1 MSVRSIE
8 LRIRSLKSRVI
19 RQVYRSL
26 LLVIACWLIRGGFV
40 NAQTGPGGIGNSS
53 SNILWLK
60 ADAITGLSNGQR
72 VQTWPDESGNG
83 NDVSQ
88 SSSSRRPYYYTNIL
102 NGFPVVDFSSVNL
115 HYLNGSLGGNLSSPF
130 TILAV
135 TQFNNDY
142 FYSYAINI
150 GNGNELSNVSISRD
164 YRSSHTSYYCWTG
177 GSGYSS
183 EFYDSPA
190 NSLPTGSTN
199 IINAVHT
206 STGSHQLFL
215 NGITQAISPP
225 SIGSLNCPATINVG
239 RKLEGS
245 IGSNFMEGYISE
257 IIIYNRQLNIAERFI
272 VENYLAAK
280 YGLSISASGHDFYKY
295 DATHYYDVAGIG
307 MEDASNSNVEAMS
320 SKILQIGSAS
330 SLDNGDYL
338 LFGHQNG
345 SISTWTNLNTPSTD
359 IYIVPRNWRFDE
371 RGDIGTV
378 TALVDF
384 ASLPAIPGDW
394 SCTNRY
400 LIIDSDG
407 NFSSGSTVHELTHV
421 AGSLFSVSDLSIGD
435 GDYVT
440 IGIGEGE
447 APIASAGVDQ
457 SICGSLTA
465 TLSGNAPS
473 HGSGLWTVVTQ
484 PAGSSVTFSNSG
496 SPLSTVTVSHYG
508 SYTFR
513 WTLTGTGGSGCSTR
527 DDVQVGFT
535 ESASAGVDQSI
546 CGSLTATLSGNTP
559 SHGSGL
565 WTVVTRPAGSSVTFS
580 NSGSPLSTVTVSH
593 YGLYTFRWT
602 LTGTGGSGCST
613 RDDVE
618 VWFEPKPSITA
629 VSDTICNDTFTNI
642 TPVSST
648 TTVRYGLRYT
658 WTVEDVDNIINGEAS
673 SEGNGMP
680 LGESII
686 QQLNNPDNVAHKVIY
701 HIRPWTIMSDGSL
714 HCAGDEISIE
724 IWVEPTVV
732 ITAASDT
739 ICDGE
744 ATSIVVSSINSTTR
758 GIRYTWTVTDNP
770 AVEGASSSTGQGQL
784 IGTPIVQTLNNT
796 SDDYQVVQY
805 TITPWTIDNDG
816 NNKCSGSPFTVDIW
830 VEPTARVISTI
841 SNDTICNN
849 QQITYSLSTPTN
861 AIFGVTYNV
870 EVINN
875 YSEITGYTQLRHNL
889 PDISID
895 ETLNN
900 SGDTARMIM
909 YVISPAI
916 TDINGIQKCQGIND
930 TIRVWVNP
938 TPRAVPRNISPAIC
952 YGGTTQII
960 LESPTVM
967 TKGDIVYDYS
977 VTTTGGSSIG
987 GDFTSMTDLV
997 NGHTIAR
1004 SYTNKADTIYSVY
1017 FSIIPRNNIMSCVSG
1032 DTSLHQVR
1040 IHPHPLDT
1048 MFLST
1053 PFTCSGGNEGIITAV
1068 LSRGSKPDSIYWH
1081 RPSFLGDTAYVT
1093 SENST
1098 DLNIRYAGYY
1108 WVTVYDSLKCSYNWS
1123 DYNPLAKAF
1132 VSGTTFVTNL
1142 SVAGYPTGYDVT
1154 CPGASDGIIRIMED
1168 VSSTATPPFEFWLVL
1183 NDADTVL
1190 NDIIWT
1196 KGSIYYANNMAAGQ
1210 YRLIMRDMN
1219 NCYNEPNPITVT
1231 EPENIS
1237 VTFGKKVFEGGYN
1250 VSCKGYSDGQVWVS
1264 SVTGGNPGGYKYKWY
1279 TYDGLITGPDTLD
1292 RLDNVSA
1299 GTYYLL
1305 TTDRYC
1311 TKVDSVT
1318 LIQPEGMNMAE
1329 FNLSY
1334 TSDSLFNISCNGGND
1349 GSIDITITGGSGN
1362 YTYFWTDS
1370 ALFSATTRNI
1380 SNLSAG
1386 TYVCEI
1392 KDVNGC
1398 ILRLQPSSA
1407 LPAFTLTE
1415 PAPLDITSVL
1425 SASPAGP
1432 FNIGC
1437 NGGTGSIDISVTGGS
1452 EGLYQFKWSASE
1464 GGSGIVDGE
1473 EDQFS
1478 LTAGR
1483 YHLEV
1488 EDLYGCIAVYDT
1500 ILTEPDEISTV
1511 VVTTNITCG
1520 AVGLDNGSIELSVTG
1535 GVAPYTYFWTD
1546 SVSFSS
1552 TDKDISNLGEGTYYV
1567 TITDANGCV
1576 YIDSAHIELPPAIT
1590 FTTTLS
1596 DRNGYNVSCYGRS
1609 DGAIDISLTSGLA
1622 PYVFNW
1628 SGPDGFTASTG
1639 DISGLK
1645 AGEYILSITD
1655 VNLCSAYDTIILT
1668 EPGRLGIDVTLSS
1681 SFAGDYQINC
1691 AGSSTGSIEVVPVNQ
1706 AGAVTYLW
1714 SDGNTSSLRTGL
1726 PEGIYE
1732 LIITDSNGCHADTTL
1747 QLTAPD
1753 SIKIEFNITQPLCPD
1768 MPDGSIE
1775 LAVTGGVPGADYNY
1789 RWSDNSVNKDL
1800 SGIVSGLYSVVVSDM
1815 NGCIA
1820 RDSVFV
1826 EPIQELCLIIPNAI
1840 SPNGDLINDYWNIGL
1855 KELYPEIEVKIFN
1868 RWGEEIWRS
1877 AKGYPDPWDGRSKG
1891 SLLPIDSYH
1900 YIIDLHNGTK
1910 PIMGTV
1916 TIVR

>member
-1 MSVRSIE
+1 
-8 LRIRSLKSRVI
+8 
-19 RQVYRSL
+19 
-26 LLVIACWLIRGGFV
+26 
-40 NAQTGPGGIGNSS
+40 
-53 SNILWLK
+53 
-60 ADAITGLSNGQR
+60 
-72 VQTWPDESGNG
+72 
-83 NDVSQ
+83 
-88 SSSSRRPYYYTNIL
+88 
-102 NGFPVVDFSSVNL
+102 
-115 HYLNGSLGGNLSSPF
+115 
-130 TILAV
+130 
-135 TQFNNDY
+135 
-142 FYSYAINI
+142 
-150 GNGNELSNVSISRD
+150 
-164 YRSSHTSYYCWTG
+164 
-177 GSGYSS
+177 
-183 EFYDSPA
+183 
-190 NSLPTGSTN
+190 
-199 IINAVHT
+199 
-206 STGSHQLFL
+206 
-215 NGITQAISPP
+215 
-225 SIGSLNCPATINVG
+225 
-239 RKLEGS
+239 
-245 IGSNFMEGYISE
+245 
-257 IIIYNRQLNIAERFI
+257 
-272 VENYLAAK
+272 
-280 YGLSISASGHDFYKY
+280 
-295 DATHYYDVAGIG
+295 
-307 MEDASNSNVEAMS
+307 
-320 SKILQIGSAS
+320 
-330 SLDNGDYL
+330 
-338 LFGHQNG
+338 
-345 SISTWTNLNTPSTD
+345 
-359 IYIVPRNWRFDE
+359 
-371 RGDIGTV
+371 
-378 TALVDF
+378 
-384 ASLPAIPGDW
+384 
-394 SCTNRY
+394 
-400 LIIDSDG
+400 
-407 NFSSGSTVHELTHV
+407 
-421 AGSLFSVSDLSIGD
+421 
-435 GDYVT
+435 
-440 IGIGEGE
+440 
-447 APIASAGVDQ
+447 
-457 SICGSLTA
+457 
-465 TLSGNAPS
+465 
-473 HGSGLWTVVTQ
+473 
-484 PAGSSVTFSNSG
+484 
-496 SPLSTVTVSHYG
+496 
-508 SYTFR
+508 
-513 WTLTGTGGSGCSTR
+513 
-527 DDVQVGFT
+527 
-535 ESASAGVDQSI
+535 
-546 CGSLTATLSGNTP
+546 
-559 SHGSGL
+559 
-565 WTVVTRPAGSSVTFS
+565 
-580 NSGSPLSTVTVSH
+580 
-593 YGLYTFRWT
+593 
-602 LTGTGGSGCST
+602 
-613 RDDVE
+613 
-618 VWFEPKPSITA
+618 
-629 VSDTICNDTFTNI
+629 
-642 TPVSST
+642 
-648 TTVRYGLRYT
+648 
-658 WTVEDVDNIINGEAS
+658 
-673 SEGNGMP
+673 
-680 LGESII
+680 
-686 QQLNNPDNVAHKVIY
+686 
-701 HIRPWTIMSDGSL
+701 
-714 HCAGDEISIE
+714 
-724 IWVEPTVV
+724 
-732 ITAASDT
+732 
-739 ICDGE
+739 
-744 ATSIVVSSINSTTR
+744 
-758 GIRYTWTVTDNP
+758 
-770 AVEGASSSTGQGQL
+770 
-784 IGTPIVQTLNNT
+784 
-796 SDDYQVVQY
+796 
-805 TITPWTIDNDG
+805 
-816 NNKCSGSPFTVDIW
+816 
-830 VEPTARVISTI
+830 
-841 SNDTICNN
+841 
-849 QQITYSLSTPTN
+849 
-861 AIFGVTYNV
+861 
-870 EVINN
+870 
-875 YSEITGYTQLRHNL
+875 
-889 PDISID
+889 
-895 ETLNN
+895 
-900 SGDTARMIM
+900 
-909 YVISPAI
+909 
-916 TDINGIQKCQGIND
+916 
-930 TIRVWVNP
+930 
-938 TPRAVPRNISPAIC
+938 
-952 YGGTTQII
+952 
-960 LESPTVM
+960 
-967 TKGDIVYDYS
+967 
-977 VTTTGGSSIG
+977 
-987 GDFTSMTDLV
+987 MTDLV

-1628 SGPDGFTASTG
+1628 SGPDGFTASTR